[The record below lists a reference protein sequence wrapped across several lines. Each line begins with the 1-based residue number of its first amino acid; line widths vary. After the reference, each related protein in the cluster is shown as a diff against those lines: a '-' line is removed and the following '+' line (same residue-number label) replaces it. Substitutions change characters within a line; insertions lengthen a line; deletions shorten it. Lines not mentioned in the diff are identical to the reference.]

1 MTDKQLTP
9 NFKLSEFIK
18 TDPTPYQESLLQL
31 LADNLQ
37 KVRDMLQQYAVE
49 GKKVS
54 IGISSGVRTAED
66 YDRLKAK
73 GYNPSKTS
81 DHLCGLQ
88 LTAKPTL
95 GAADIY
101 VTNCKLSMKEIF
113 TKIMYWDKTLQVHFG
128 QVIYEYNPAT
138 KAEWIHLGN
147 DWNQIFHVGINVSR
161 TKYMQSLDNGK
172 SYQAVK

>member
-18 TDPTPYQESLLQL
+18 TDPTEYQENLLQL
-31 LADNLQ
+31 LAENLQ
-37 KVRDMLQQYAVE
+37 KVRDLLQPFAVT

-54 IGISSGVRTAED
+54 ITINSGVRTAED
-66 YDRLKAK
+66 YDRLKAQ

-95 GAADIY
+95 GAVDIR
-101 VTNCKLSMKEIF
+101 VNNCKLTTTEIF
-113 TKIMYWDKTLQVHFG
+113 EKIMHWDKTLQVSFG

-147 DWNQIFHVGINVSR
+147 DWNKIFQPGIMVYR
-161 TKYMQSLDNGK
+161 KKYQKSLDNGK
-172 SYQAVK
+172 TYQEIK

>member
-37 KVRDMLQQYAVE
+37 KVRDMLQPYAVE

-54 IGISSGVRTAED
+54 IGISSGVRTEAD
-66 YDRLKAK
+66 YERLKAK
-73 GYNPSKTS
+73 GCNPSKTS

-88 LTAKPTL
+88 TTAKPTL

-101 VTNCKLSMKEIF
+101 VSNCKLSLKEIF
-113 TKIMYWDKTLQVHFG
+113 TKIMYWDKTLQVSFG
-128 QVIYEYNPAT
+128 QVIYEYNPARNS
-138 KAEWIHLGN
+138 EWIHVGN
-147 DWNQIFHVGINVSR
+147 DWNKIFQPGITVSR
-161 TKYMQSLDNGK
+161 KKYLTSMDNGK
-172 SYQAVK
+172 TYQEVK